1 MTLRT
6 VGIRLTAEIGEY
18 QSRLRAAG
26 QSTRDF
32 KGELEKASKKGNLD
46 AVANQAGAVGLGLLG
61 LAATAIKSAADFDKA
76 MSTVSAATHAPKA
89 ELDQLRAAAL
99 QAGKDTQYSATQ
111 AADGI
116 TELSKAGVST
126 ANILGG
132 GLKGS
137 LALAAAGQLSVG
149 ESASIA
155 ASAMTQFKLSGDQ
168 IPHVADLLAAGA
180 GKAQGSVHDLGYA
193 LNQSGLVA
201 AQFGLSVEDT
211 TGVLA
216 EFAAAGMTGSDA
228 GTSLKTML
236 LSLANPSDIT
246 SKRMAALGISF
257 YDATGKF
264 IGLDGV
270 AEVLRQRLGS
280 LTDQQRQ
287 STLAQIFGNDA
298 VRGASIL
305 YADGA
310 AGVQKWKGAV
320 NDAGYAS
327 ETAQKQTDNLAGDLE
342 RLKGTLETLAI
353 EGGSGPNA
361 GLRKIAQ
368 LLNTLV
374 TQFANMNPVVSQAV
388 VILAGLGG
396 ALLLGLAAWV
406 KYKKVVTDAQD
417 QLIATG
423 PAGEKAASALGR
435 VNSVL
440 GAAGTVVAFSEALS
454 MVFDQIDKKTADVN
468 KLTDAVQNLLTTGKT
483 AGELNDAFGSNWDKL
498 NGIATMADGASH
510 GWGKFIKSVDGSIPG
525 IGAAANSLSN
535 LGERLT
541 YGTDS
546 DQAVESMKSLDT
558 ALTTNITSIHDY
570 TKASELWQ
578 QVLTKSGLNT
588 EQLAALLPNT
598 YKELGVL
605 SAASEKGA
613 AGMQGLANQTKG
625 VTGKLGD
632 TSSALAAGA
641 DDQKAYRSE
650 TELAAAAARG
660 ERDALVDLAKVVKG
674 QADPVFNLLNAE
686 DGLTAAQK
694 AASKAIKE
702 HGRNSLEAKD
712 ATRKLAEAAIDL
724 QQKAGVL
731 GSDFNGKLTPAFV
744 NTLQAAHLT
753 KAQIAD
759 VGKQF
764 QEAKKDADKYTGRY
778 EAKASAPGATQAKKQ
793 LDDAYTAANH
803 FAGPYVARL
812 SINGVSEVDSKL
824 DALLV
829 KQRALQTGLSVSAAR
844 AAVQKDLDRNR
855 QHAYATGG
863 QVGGWSPHSRADNI
877 PAWLTANEWVHPV
890 DSVKYYG
897 PQVMA
902 AIQHRQ
908 VPREVLA
915 AFSSGQLGKMGD
927 LPIGLASGG
936 QVPWRFVENVSRT
949 KIPSWSEVLSHI
961 PGGEASSFLRAQ
973 DGKPYVWASAGPGGY
988 DCSGIVSAVYNLL
1001 HGKSPYNHTFSTGS
1015 LPGGWFSKPGIGG
1028 PLTAAWSNPGESP
1041 ASSTTGHMMGMAG
1054 GLTFESTGGRGV
1066 HLGST
1071 TRRLT
1076 DFAHIAHYGQG
1087 GHVAMANGGTIAEP
1101 IFGVGASGRTYS
1113 FGENGVHET
1122 VTPNW
1127 RSGASMGGHGGGDVH
1142 IHASFSGPVGS
1153 RVELENWFTGVY
1165 DNLKRRS
1172 RLG

>member
-1 MTLRT
+1 VTLRT
-6 VGIRLTAEIGEY
+6 VGVRLTAEIGDY
-18 QSRLRAAG
+18 QNKLRAAA
-26 QSTRDF
+26 QTTKDF
-32 KGELEKASKKGNLD
+32 KGELDKAGKKGNLD

-89 ELDQLRAAAL
+89 ELDQLRAAAI
-99 QAGKDTQYSATQ
+99 QAGKDTQYSATE

-132 GLKGS
+132 GLKGALS
-137 LALAAAGQLSVG
+137 LAAAGQLSVG
-149 ESASIA
+149 EAAETA

-374 TQFANMNPVVSQAV
+374 TQFANLNPVVSQGI

-435 VNSVL
+435 VNSAL

-483 AGELNDAFGSNWDKL
+483 AGELNDAFGSNWNKL
-498 NGIATMADGASH
+498 NDIATMADGASH

-541 YGTDS
+541 FGTDS

-632 TSSALAAGA
+632 TNSALAAGA

-702 HGRNSLEAKD
+702 HGRNSIEAKD

-744 NTLQAAHLT
+744 NTLHAAGLT

-764 QEAKKDADKYTGRY
+764 QEARKDADKYTGKY
-778 EAKASAPGATQAKKQ
+778 EAHASAPGATQAKKQ
-793 LDDAYTAANH
+793 LSDAYDAAHH
-803 FAGPYVARL
+803 FAGPYVADVRVTGQGKVEAELRKLSSMQQSLKSANTIGRL
-812 SINGVSEVDSKL
+812 GDGPGFSDGGYTGPGPKYQPAGVVHADEYVINSDSRRKIESARPGLL
-824 DALLV
+824 DSMNSGMV
-829 KQRALQTGLSVSAAR
+829 PGYAAGGMVWPFPVNASKTKVPEAPGAPGGAGGPGYKWMEAVVR
-844 AAVQKDLDRNR
+844 AAFPGMPVYSDYRPGAITLTGNR
-855 QHAYATGG
+855 SYHGFG
-863 QVGGWSPHSRADNI
+863 RA
-877 PAWLTANEWVHPV
+877 V
-890 DSVKYYG
+890 DFA
-897 PQVMA
+897 P
-902 AIQHRQ
+902 
-908 VPREVLA
+908 
-915 AFSSGQLGKMGD
+915 
-927 LPIGLASGG
+927 
-936 QVPWRFVENVSRT
+936 
-949 KIPSWSEVLSHI
+949 
-961 PGGEASSFLRAQ
+961 
-973 DGKPYVWASAGPGGY
+973 
-988 DCSGIVSAVYNLL
+988 
-1001 HGKSPYNHTFSTGS
+1001 
-1015 LPGGWFSKPGIGG
+1015 SKPLAEWINMHYMRQTKELITPWQSLNIHNGSRHQYSALIE
-1028 PLTAAWSNPGESP
+1028 NE
-1041 ASSTTGHMMGMAG
+1041 HNFAG
-1054 GLTFESTGGRGV
+1054 GN
-1066 HLGST
+1066 
-1071 TRRLT
+1071 
-1076 DFAHIAHYGQG
+1076 AHDHW
-1087 GHVAMANGGTIAEP
+1087 AMANGGTIKEP
-1101 IFGVGASGRTYS
+1101 IFGIGASGRTYS
-1113 FGENGVHET
+1113 FGENGVHEQ

-1127 RSGASMGGHGGGDVH
+1127 RSGAGMGGGGNTYVNIGGVTVTAPVGASPREVGKAVADVLEQYSKGGGR
-1142 IHASFSGPVGS
+1142 IHVRGS
-1153 RVELENWFTGVY
+1153 VTP
-1165 DNLKRRS
+1165 
-1172 RLG
+1172 